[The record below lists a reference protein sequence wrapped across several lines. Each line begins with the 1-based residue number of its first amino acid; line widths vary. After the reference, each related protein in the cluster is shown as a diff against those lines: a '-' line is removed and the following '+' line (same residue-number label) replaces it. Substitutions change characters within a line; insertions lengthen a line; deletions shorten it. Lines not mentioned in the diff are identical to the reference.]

1 MHESIA
7 LAPGGRSARPAPGAS
22 RDQSHWTS
30 IRTMS
35 ERLVRDRCGP
45 TGDEEV
51 ADGMLQTRHRTEGL
65 AEGRKHHEVAAL
77 LADAALSGS
86 GIGGSGIGGSG
97 IGGAGIGGAC
107 RRRRLLS
114 AADGSCALRE
124 AAQTVDHTHL
134 LALRS

>member
-1 MHESIA
+1 
-7 LAPGGRSARPAPGAS
+7 
-22 RDQSHWTS
+22 
-30 IRTMS
+30 MS
-35 ERLVRDRCGP
+35 ERLVRDRCGA

-77 LADAALSGS
+77 LADAAL
-86 GIGGSGIGGSG
+86 GGSG
-97 IGGAGIGGAC
+97 IGGAY
-107 RRRRLLS
+107 RRRRHLS
-114 AADGSCALRE
+114 AADGRCALRE